1 MLIVL
6 MNYLF
11 VLACGIFIGVAFAF
25 EVFQNQLQKAINNY
39 YICKYLS
46 EYDWSKDNEIPN
58 RNRSSRKR

>member
-1 MLIVL
+1 MLTVL

-11 VLACGIFIGVAFAF
+11 VFSIGIFIGTLCAF
-25 EVFQNQLQKAINNY
+25 EVFQNQLQKEINTH
-39 YICKYLS
+39 YILKYLS

>member
-6 MNYLF
+6 MNYIF
-11 VLACGIFIGVAFAF
+11 VLACGILIGVLISF

-39 YICKYLS
+39 YILKYLS